1 MQSTTY
7 KDIIDDKVAEWR
19 SNLKKIEEQGG
30 KASTDSQTEIRAKM
44 QQLKSAI
51 DTAAVQLYNLDEQE
65 TVGNTMETKDS
76 ILKIF
81 SSVDKDFLEFE
92 DKTPFMI

>member
-7 KDIIDDKVAEWR
+7 KDIIDDKVTEWR

-30 KASTDSQTEIRAKM
+30 KASADSQTEIRAKM